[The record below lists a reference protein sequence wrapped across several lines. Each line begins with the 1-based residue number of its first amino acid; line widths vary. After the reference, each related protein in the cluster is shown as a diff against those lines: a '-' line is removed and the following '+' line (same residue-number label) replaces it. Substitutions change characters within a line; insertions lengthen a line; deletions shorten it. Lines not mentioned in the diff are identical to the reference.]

1 MEPKPRRNQSQEDE
15 EVTVQ
20 TPEPAAAEVKEEV
33 PEQEEEVPEEEETDS
48 VAKTQEP
55 DSYEARAAA
64 RKARRQKR

>member
-1 MEPKPRRNQSQEDE
+1 M
-15 EVTVQ
+15 TVQ
-20 TPEPAAAEVKEEV
+20 TPEPAAAEVKEEVPEQEAEV

>member
-1 MEPKPRRNQSQEDE
+1 M
-15 EVTVQ
+15 TVQ

-33 PEQEEEVPEEEETDS
+33 PEQEEEVPEEEEETDS